1 VYFDLGSTTRFV
13 AAMDG
18 EGGEVDRMED
28 GDESSDGDAS
38 DTELLQQIT
47 ELEVALAESPFHYD
61 SHVEL
66 IQLLRQQ
73 GDLDKARH
81 ARHNMSELF
90 PLTEELWLEWLGD
103 ELPLASLPEA
113 SAELRAL
120 FEQAVGDYLCTSVFQ
135 SSLLSS

>member
-1 VYFDLGSTTRFV
+1 
-13 AAMDG
+13 
-18 EGGEVDRMED
+18 
-28 GDESSDGDAS
+28 
-38 DTELLQQIT
+38 
-47 ELEVALAESPFHYD
+47 
-61 SHVEL
+61 VEL

-90 PLTEELWLEWLGD
+90 PLTEGHYIPTSLPPSLLSLPSLPLSCLLFLHTLVDLDGNSSYVISVELWLEWLGD

-120 FEQAVGDYLCTSVFQ
+120 FEQAVGDYLCTSVFLC
-135 SSLLSS
+135 SLLSSLLYMEYFAVDKVMLYY